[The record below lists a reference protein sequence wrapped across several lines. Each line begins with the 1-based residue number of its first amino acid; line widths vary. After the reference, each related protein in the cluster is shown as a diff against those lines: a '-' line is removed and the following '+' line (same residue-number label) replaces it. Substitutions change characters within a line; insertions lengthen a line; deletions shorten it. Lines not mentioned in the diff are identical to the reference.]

1 MQGHIQ
7 TSLVTEDKRLEDGVY
22 LRTVLLKCLN
32 TEMFLMGNL
41 YGNETVCSFQK
52 MIFEWLLRKCNE
64 KCNEMKSNQ
73 QWNKARK
80 NNQQGSQMKCPSD

>member
-32 TEMFLMGNL
+32 TEIFLMGNL

-64 KCNEMKSNQ
+64 KCNEMKSNH

>member
-52 MIFEWLLRKCNE
+52 RIFEWLLRKCNE

-73 QWNKARK
+73 Q
-80 NNQQGSQMKCPSD
+80 